1 MNLTPPPD
9 ISHIKAGPKIRQ
21 TKPPGPSRPDQFYRL
36 KYMGYCLSQ
45 LPPDG
50 IPTTISDY
58 VEYAKF
64 HLCVDKHV
72 LMEDP
77 IWDKYSDEMILVEFF
92 ANLFSKSKEKLQE
105 FQATLKGTTTVD
117 EFNDWADRMIAKNKI
132 ELEEK
137 AKALE
142 LEDSVH
148 FSPDSL
154 GE

>member
-1 MNLTPPPD
+1 MSLTPPPELKPG
-9 ISHIKAGPKIRQ
+9 SKIKQ
-21 TKPPGPSRPDQFYRL
+21 VKPPGPAKPDQFYRL
-36 KYMGYCLSQ
+36 KFMGYCLSQ

-50 IPTTISDY
+50 VQTTFSDY
-58 VEYAKF
+58 IEYAKF
-64 HLCVDKHV
+64 HLSMDKSV

-77 IWDKYSDEMILVEFF
+77 IWDKYTDEMILIEFF
-92 ANLFSKSKEKLQE
+92 ANLFSKSKDKLQE

-117 EFNDWADRMIAKNKI
+117 EFNDWADRMIEKNRI

-142 LEDSVH
+142 LEDSIH
-148 FSPDSL
+148 FSPESL